1 MMDAE
6 GFVRETDRVKDMI
19 IRGGENHLPA
29 KIEAVL
35 VTNPQVA
42 QVAVVGLQDE
52 KWGENIAA
60 FSLSDQPLKVTDLRA
75 QCWAH
80 LSAQKI
86 PSVWVH
92 IPNFPLTGSG
102 KVQKFAIRDKFLAGN
117 HGEVLQ

>member
-19 IRGGENHLPA
+19 IRGVENHLPA

-60 FSLSDQPLKVTDLRA
+60 FSLSDQPLNVTICAPTVEHTYPRKR
-75 QCWAH
+75 H
-80 LSAQKI
+80 H
-86 PSVWVH
+86 PSGCVYRTS
-92 IPNFPLTGSG
+92 P
-102 KVQKFAIRDKFLAGN
+102 
-117 HGEVLQ
+117 